1 MFGLIAGA
9 IGTGLGLLQGRKK
22 DKQAKQASDQ
32 SLAMQQQQLDFANN
46 RYEDANKLYS
56 PIEQGLLS
64 RAMQDYKPR
73 YQEVTTNAIGD
84 VNTQFANTEDARIR
98 AMQRMGVNP
107 NSGRADSLARQF
119 SLSKGAA
126 LAGAI
131 NTSRTTE
138 RNRADTVG
146 WERLYNTMTLGANKM
161 NGVNSQLT
169 SAQNSMIDT
178 QANRAANLQNQ
189 SSGMYGAAGQL
200 AGSVLASQENQ
211 QTLKDLGTKA
221 GGWLSGMGAR

>member
-1 MFGLIAGA
+1 MFGLLGV
-9 IGTGLGLLQGRKK
+9 GLGLLAGNKK
-22 DKQAKQASDQ
+22 DKQAKKASDESIGIQ
-32 SLAMQQQQLDFANN
+32 KDQLAFDQK
-46 RYEDANKLYS
+46 RYEEANKMYS
-56 PIEQGLLS
+56 PIESNLLS
-64 RAMQDYKPR
+64 RVMQDYKPN

-107 NSGRADSLARQF
+107 NSGRAESLARQF

-146 WERLYNTMTLGANKM
+146 WDRLYDTMTLGANKM
-161 NGVNSQLT
+161 NGVTNSLA
-169 SAQNSMIDT
+169 SSKDT
-178 QANRAANLQNQ
+178 LSRTYGNQ
-189 SSGMYGAAGQL
+189 SNLYRDQASGMYQASGQL
-200 AGSVLASQENQ
+200 AG
-211 QTLKDLGTKA
+211 GM
-221 GGWLSGMGAR
+221 LSGLMGGAG

>member
-9 IGTGLGLLQGRKK
+9 VGTGLGLLQGRKK

-32 SLAMQQQQLDFANN
+32 SLAMQQQQLDAANS

-64 RAMQDYKPR
+64 KAMQDYKPR

-107 NSGRADSLARQF
+107 NSGRAESLARQF

-138 RNRADTVG
+138 RNRADNVG
-146 WERLYNTMTLGANKM
+146 WDRLYNTMTLGANKM
-161 NGVNSQLT
+161 NGVTNSLASSKDALSRT
-169 SAQNSMIDT
+169 YG
-178 QANRAANLQNQ
+178 NRADLYRDQA
-189 SSGMYGAAGQL
+189 SGMYQASGQL
-200 AGSVLASQENQ
+200 AG
-211 QTLKDLGTKA
+211 GM
-221 GGWLSGMGAR
+221 LSGLMGGAK

>member
-1 MFGLIAGA
+1 MFGLLGV
-9 IGTGLGLLQGRKK
+9 GLGLLAGNKK
-22 DKQAKQASDQ
+22 DKQAKKASDESIGIQ
-32 SLAMQQQQLDFANN
+32 KDQLAFDQK
-46 RYEDANKLYS
+46 RYEEANKMYS
-56 PIEQGLLS
+56 PIESSLLS
-64 RAMQDYKPR
+64 RVMQDYKPN

-107 NSGRADSLARQF
+107 NSGRAESLARQF

-138 RNRADTVG
+138 RNRADNVG

-161 NGVNSQLT
+161 NGVTNSLA
-169 SAQNSMIDT
+169 SSKDALSRNYG
-178 QANRAANLQNQ
+178 NRADLYRDQA
-189 SSGMYGAAGQL
+189 SGMYQVSGQL
-200 AGSVLASQENQ
+200 AG
-211 QTLKDLGTKA
+211 GM
-221 GGWLSGMGAR
+221 LSGLMGGAK

>member
-1 MFGLIAGA
+1 MFGLLGV
-9 IGTGLGLLQGRKK
+9 GLGLLAGNKK
-22 DKQAKQASDQ
+22 DKQAKKASDESIGIQ
-32 SLAMQQQQLDFANN
+32 KDQLAFDQK
-46 RYEDANKLYS
+46 RYEEANKMYS
-56 PIEQGLLS
+56 PIESSLLS
-64 RAMQDYKPR
+64 RVMQDYKPN

-107 NSGRADSLARQF
+107 NSGRAESLARQF

-146 WERLYNTMTLGANKM
+146 WDRLYNTMTLGANKM
-161 NGVNSQLT
+161 NGVTNSL
-169 SAQNSMIDT
+169 ANSKDALSRT
-178 QANRAANLQNQ
+178 YGNQ
-189 SSGMYGAAGQL
+189 SDLYRDQASGM
-200 AGSVLASQENQ
+200 
-211 QTLKDLGTKA
+211 
-221 GGWLSGMGAR
+221 

>member
-1 MFGLIAGA
+1 MFGLLGV
-9 IGTGLGLLQGRKK
+9 GLGLLAGNKK
-22 DKQAKQASDQ
+22 DKQAKKASDESIGIQ
-32 SLAMQQQQLDFANN
+32 KDQLAFDQK
-46 RYEDANKLYS
+46 RYEEANKMYS
-56 PIEQGLLS
+56 PIESSLLS
-64 RAMQDYKPR
+64 RVMQDYKPN

-107 NSGRADSLARQF
+107 NSGRAESLARQF

-138 RNRADTVG
+138 RNRADNVG

-161 NGVNSQLT
+161 NGVTNSLAT
-169 SAQNSMIDT
+169 SKDALSRT
-178 QANRAANLQNQ
+178 YGNRADLYRDQA
-189 SSGMYGAAGQL
+189 SGMYQASGQL
-200 AGSVLASQENQ
+200 AG
-211 QTLKDLGTKA
+211 GM
-221 GGWLSGMGAR
+221 LSGLMGGAG

>member
-1 MFGLIAGA
+1 MFGLLGV
-9 IGTGLGLLQGRKK
+9 GLGLLTGNKK
-22 DKQAKQASDQ
+22 DKQAKKASDESIGIQ
-32 SLAMQQQQLDFANN
+32 KDQLAFDQK
-46 RYEDANKLYS
+46 RYEEANKMYS
-56 PIEQGLLS
+56 PIESSLLS
-64 RAMQDYKPR
+64 RVMQDYKPN

-107 NSGRADSLARQF
+107 NSGRAESLARQF

-161 NGVNSQLT
+161 NGVTNSLAT
-169 SAQNSMIDT
+169 SKDALSRT
-178 QANRAANLQNQ
+178 YGNRADLYRDQA
-189 SSGMYGAAGQL
+189 SGMYQASGQL
-200 AGSVLASQENQ
+200 AG
-211 QTLKDLGTKA
+211 GM
-221 GGWLSGMGAR
+221 LSGLMGGAG